1 MRFPVNRNLPLAALV
16 LLAACGGRSH
26 VDSASWTPHA
36 PASGPAADYP
46 VVLGE
51 PFLIDGVT
59 YTPTDRMNYDAVG
72 RATIAGEGNGAVSG
86 AHRTLP
92 LPSYAEVTSLETGRT
107 ILVRIER
114 RGPMSGNTLI
124 ELSAGAAAQLGAAGN
139 VPVRVR
145 RVNPPEAE
153 RALLRSGQQAPA
165 RMDTPKSLVA
175 VLARRLE
182 QQEGARQPAPQI
194 TPAAIGEAV
203 QVPSPAPQAAQPAQ
217 PKPQPQPQPSRPAA
231 SGAFVIQIGA
241 FSDKA
246 RAEKAAARSG
256 GVVSPAGKLWR
267 VRIGPFATQAQ
278 ADAALAK
285 ARAAGNSEARVQR
298 AN

>member
-1 MRFPVNRNLPLAALV
+1 MRLPVNRNLPLVALV
-16 LLAACGGRSH
+16 LLAACGGKGH
-26 VDSASWTPHA
+26 VDSASTGARA

-46 VVLGE
+46 VVLGD
-51 PFLIDGVT
+51 PFVVDGVT

-72 RATIAGEGNGAVSG
+72 RGTVGGEGGSAVSG

-92 LPSYAEVTSLETGRT
+92 LPSYVEVTSLETGRT

-114 RGPMSGNTLI
+114 RGPMNGNALI
-124 ELSAGAAAQLGAAGN
+124 ELSAGAAAQLGAGGN
-139 VPVRVR
+139 GPVRVR

-175 VLARRLE
+175 VLARKLE
-182 QQEGARQPAPQI
+182 QQEGLGQPAPQI
-194 TPAAIGEAV
+194 APPAIGEAV
-203 QVPSPAPQAAQPAQ
+203 QVPAPTPQPAQPAQ
-217 PKPQPQPQPSRPAA
+217 PKPQPQPSMPAA
-231 SGAFVIQIGA
+231 SGGFVIQIGA

-246 RAEKAAARSG
+246 RADKAAARSG
-256 GVVSPAGKLWR
+256 GTVSPAGKLWR
-267 VRIGPFATQAQ
+267 VRIGPFATQAK

-285 ARAAGNSEARVQR
+285 ARAAGYSEARVQR